1 VNVGSCLG
9 LPRLSQKRIP
19 LMTVWQ
25 FLGLGTQA
33 LGRLAKTIREGQN
46 VFETASLHNSAPFKN
61 GSATGLSVTDGS
73 LGRAVINPA

>member
-1 VNVGSCLG
+1 MNVGSCLG

-33 LGRLAKTIREGQN
+33 LGLLAKTIREGQN
-46 VFETASLHNSAPFKN
+46 VFETASLNSAPFKN